1 MNGWWIFGKAGVL
14 VPAAGRCAKSCP
26 RVSIVPA
33 DTPAAALRNVRLFVR
48 LILTSLDAPRIAEN
62 AAAFGMLRRM
72 TRRLFLLT
80 VLCSVL
86 MGAAAVLT
94 QQRADGDAA
103 NQIVA
108 RMRAEGLQRSRAL
121 ALYRTLTDE
130 IGARLTGSPAH
141 VQAARWA
148 RDRFMEFGLTNPH
161 LEPYEF
167 GRGWQVEQMS
177 VEMTAPRYQR
187 LIAYADAWSPPTN
200 GVISGRAVYIGDK
213 TASQIQAMAGQLRG
227 AIVLTHLPQTEW
239 VDHDRP
245 QPGLDD
251 RPVATGNPTLP
262 GARSTTPAAELMP
275 LLARAGAAVA
285 LRPSAYRDGTVGV
298 TGNRGTAPDGV
309 PTIVV
314 AGEQYNVLARLAA
327 GGYPVSLRVEL
338 RARYQED
345 DRNSYNVIADI
356 PGRDAALRDQVVLV
370 GGHLDSWHTA
380 SGATDN
386 ADGAVAVMEAMR
398 IIKALG
404 VDPRRTIRAALWSG
418 EEQGLLGASAYLMQH
433 FNTPAARDQ
442 LAVYLNDDPGSG
454 KTLGFYMEGNR
465 AAKAIFDR
473 WLEPLKDLGATRNII
488 EGIGATDHVP
498 FNQAGLP
505 GFNVIKDFD
514 AYDER
519 TRHTNADF
527 PERMSEDELKQS
539 AIVMATFAWQA
550 AMADEKIPRK

>member
-1 MNGWWIFGKAGVL
+1 MMHRILLAGTVL
-14 VPAAGRCAKSCP
+14 LVVLG
-26 RVSIVPA
+26 V
-33 DTPAAALRNVRLFVR
+33 TPA
-48 LILTSLDAPRIAEN
+48 
-62 AAAFGMLRRM
+62 
-72 TRRLFLLT
+72 
-80 VLCSVL
+80 
-86 MGAAAVLT
+86 LT
-94 QQRADGDAA
+94 QQRPAGDMVTR
-103 NQIVA
+103 I
-108 RMRAEGLQRSRAL
+108 RMEGLQRSRAL

-130 IGARLTGSPAH
+130 MGARLTGSPAH
-141 VQAARWA
+141 KQAAQWA
-148 RDRFMEFGLTNPH
+148 RDRLAEWGLANPH

-167 GRGWQVEQMS
+167 GHGWELEHLS
-177 VEMTAPRYQR
+177 AEMTAPRYVP
-187 LIAYADAWSPPTN
+187 LIAYAEAWSPSPA
-200 GVISGRAVYIGDK
+200 GVISGRAVYVGDK
-213 TASQIQAMAGQLRG
+213 TASQIEAMAGQLRG
-227 AIVLTHLPQTEW
+227 AIVLTHLPQTDF
-239 VDHDRP
+239 VDADRP
-245 QPGLDD
+245 QPALDD

-262 GARSTTPAAELMP
+262 QARSTTPASELLA

-285 LRPSAYRDGTVGV
+285 LKPSAYRDGTVGV
-298 TGNRGTAPDGV
+298 VGNRATPSNAV

-314 AGEQYNVLARLAA
+314 AGEQYNILARLAA
-327 GGYPVSLRVEL
+327 GGHPVSLRIDL
-338 RARYQED
+338 RTRYIED
-345 DRNSYNVIADI
+345 DRNSYNVIAEI
-356 PGRDAALRDQVVLV
+356 PGADPALREQVVLI

-398 IIKALG
+398 ILAALG
-404 VDPRRTIRAALWSG
+404 AQPRRTIRAALWSG
-418 EEQGLLGASAYLMQH
+418 EEQGLLGARAYLMQH

-498 FNQAGLP
+498 FNEVGLP

-514 AYDER
+514 AYDSR
-519 TRHTNADF
+519 TRHTSADY

-550 AMADEKIPRK
+550 AAADDRVPRAASTTK

>member
-1 MNGWWIFGKAGVL
+1 MMRVL
-14 VPAAGRCAKSCP
+14 FVAAVLFSLA
-26 RVSIVPA
+26 IVPA
-33 DTPAAALRNVRLFVR
+33 V
-48 LILTSLDAPRIAEN
+48 
-62 AAAFGMLRRM
+62 
-72 TRRLFLLT
+72 
-80 VLCSVL
+80 
-86 MGAAAVLT
+86 T
-94 QQRADGDAA
+94 QQRDAGDM
-103 NQIVA
+103 IA
-108 RMRAEGLQRSRAL
+108 RIRTEGLQRSRVL

-141 VQAARWA
+141 KQAAQWA

-167 GRGWQVEQMS
+167 GRGWQLEQIS
-177 VEMTAPRYQR
+177 VAMTAPRYLP
-187 LIAYADAWSPPTN
+187 LIAYAEAWSPSTA
-200 GVISGRAVYIGDK
+200 GVVSGKAVYIGDK
-213 TASQIQAMAGQLRG
+213 TAAQIQAMAGQLRG

-239 VDHDRP
+239 VDKDRP

-262 GARSTTPAAELMP
+262 QARSTTPMNELMP
-275 LLARAGAAVA
+275 LLQRAGAAVA

-298 TGNRGTAPDGV
+298 TGNRGTPTDAV

-327 GGYPVSLRVEL
+327 GGHPVSLRVEL
-338 RARYQED
+338 RTRSIED
-345 DRNSYNVIADI
+345 DRNSYNVIAEI
-356 PGRDAALRDQVVLV
+356 QGRDPALRDQVVLV
-370 GGHLDSWHTA
+370 GAHLDSWHTA
-380 SGATDN
+380 AGATDN
-386 ADGAVAVMEAMR
+386 GDAAAALIEAMR
-398 IIKALG
+398 ILRALG
-404 VDPRRTIRAALWSG
+404 VEPRRTIRVALWSG
-418 EEQGLLGASAYLMQH
+418 EEQGLLGARAYLMQH

-454 KTLGFYMEGNR
+454 KTLGFYMEGNA

-473 WLEPLKDLGATRNII
+473 WLEPLKDLGATRNVI

-498 FNQAGLP
+498 FNEAGLP

-514 AYDER
+514 AYDVR

-539 AIVMATFAWQA
+539 AIFMATFAWQA
-550 AMADEKIPRK
+550 AMANEKIPRMPGR